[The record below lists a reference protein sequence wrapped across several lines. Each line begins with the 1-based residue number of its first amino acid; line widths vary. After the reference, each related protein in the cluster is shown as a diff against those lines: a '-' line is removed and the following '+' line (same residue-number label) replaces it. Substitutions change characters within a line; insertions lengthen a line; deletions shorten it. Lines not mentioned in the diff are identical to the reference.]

1 MEEEEEDIFIGF
13 SEDTFMGFSEDT
25 VRELERD
32 HEEAGKWNEELADA
46 GIEHLEA
53 IKQAAG
59 EMLERTN
66 SRTELL
72 SKTIDACLEGNTNIL
87 KQLTGWAVKGM
98 MTGLEFLTRGI
109 TYHKSPPTGRF
120 EMRVVKEIL
129 KTLRK
134 LLSTDKELSVRLCSL
149 LKDIDKLINQKLEE
163 NEQKKN
169 LRLEAEKKEKEEE
182 RKELEHAKS
191 ICSCT

>member
-1 MEEEEEDIFIGF
+1 MEEDKKTLRRLNED
-13 SEDTFMGFSEDT
+13 M
-25 VRELERD
+25 VREIKQD
-32 HEEAGKWNEELADA
+32 QKEAGKWAGELPNA
-46 GIEHLEA
+46 GIERLEA

-66 SRTELL
+66 TRTELL
-72 SKTIDACLEGNTNIL
+72 SKVIGTRTEDNHSILERL
-87 KQLTGWAVKGM
+87 KEWSFDWLMGGM
-98 MTGLEFLTRGI
+98 MGGEI
-109 TYHKSPPTGRF
+109 CMDVPTGAI
-120 EMRVVKEIL
+120 EMRAARKL
-129 KTLRK
+129 LNTLRQ

>member
-1 MEEEEEDIFIGF
+1 MKEDKDTLWGL
-13 SEDTFMGFSEDT
+13 SEDTI
-25 VRELERD
+25 RELERD
-32 HEEAGKWNEELADA
+32 HEEAGKWDEELADA
-46 GIEHLEA
+46 GIERLEA
-53 IKQAAG
+53 IKLAAG

-66 SRTELL
+66 SRTNLFG
-72 SKTIDACLEGNTNIL
+72 KVIDACLGGRNRIMKL
-87 KQLTGWAVKGM
+87 LRGWYLETLIG
-98 MTGLEFLTRGI
+98 GLMGEAAYGV
-109 TYHKSPPTGRF
+109 PTGRI
-120 EMRVVKEIL
+120 EIHAVKEIL
-129 KTLRK
+129 NALRK